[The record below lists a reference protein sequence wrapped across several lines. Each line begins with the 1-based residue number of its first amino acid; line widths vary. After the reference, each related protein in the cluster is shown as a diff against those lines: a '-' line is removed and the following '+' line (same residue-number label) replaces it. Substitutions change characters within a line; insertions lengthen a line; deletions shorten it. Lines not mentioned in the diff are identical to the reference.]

1 MAIADLDAYR
11 AALLS
16 QREPLTWT
24 NGTMT
29 TVAGRIF
36 SSWRTAVPVG
46 AQPTNEAPNNTTLGA
61 LPIAASSMTQSIVGA
76 RVSLLNPGTLL
87 LVDILSH
94 TSGLNAT
101 LTTSQTTNLPT
112 AALTRQTSGAGVMG
126 ALIIWTQIG
135 TTAANA
141 TVTYTNQAGTGSR
154 TGTCLIGSTPLRTI
168 NQVVPFAL
176 QEGDTG
182 VRSVESVQLGAST
195 GTAGNF
201 GVILFRPLYAVLATD
216 VSGVLSS
223 AGFLS
228 GNVCGGIPV
237 IDNDA
242 CLCGFVIS
250 GSNSGLGAASFL
262 LAEH

>member
-1 MAIADLDAYR
+1 MFF
-11 AALLS
+11 
-16 QREPLTWT
+16 
-24 NGTMT
+24 
-29 TVAGRIF
+29 TVDDSEGN
-36 SSWRTAVPVG
+36 PVG
-46 AQPTNEAPNNTTLGA
+46 GL
-61 LPIAASSMTQSIVGA
+61 AAESFVIYEDDQ
-76 RVSLLNPGTLL
+76 RVSPSESQQTIINQEVAAEHFTLL

-126 ALIIWTQIG
+126 GLVVWTQIG
-135 TTAANA
+135 TTAVNA

-182 VRSVESVQLGAST
+182 VRSVQSVQFAAST
-195 GTAGNF
+195 GTAGNV

-228 GNVCGGIPV
+228 GNVCGGIPE
-237 IDNDA
+237 IDNNA

-250 GSNSGLGAASFL
+250 GGTSGLGAASFL

>member
-11 AALLS
+11 SQLVA
-16 QREPLTWT
+16 QREPVPWT
-24 NGTMT
+24 NGAMT

-46 AQPTNEAPNNTTLGA
+46 AQPTNEAPDSTTAGA
-61 LPIAASSMTQSIVGA
+61 LPIAASSLTQSLIGA

-135 TTAANA
+135 TTPVNA
-141 TVTYTNQAGTGSR
+141 TVDYTNQAGTAGR
-154 TGTCLIGSTPLRTI
+154 TGRCVFGSAAFRNT
-168 NQVVPFAL
+168 NQVVPFSL

-182 VRSVESVQLGAST
+182 VRSVQSVQLAATT

-201 GVILFRPLYAVLATD
+201 GVVLFKPLYAVLATD

-250 GSNSGLGAASFL
+250 GGLSGLGAASFL